1 MEPAR
6 VRRLALSVLCS
17 AWAAAGCALLLP
29 APPHEVRLPALPQ
42 PWRER
47 FAGGGLRCRLV
58 TVSAS
63 GAVSERR
70 VRGWPA
76 AAAVDLGRDS
86 PVALLA
92 FPEHR
97 GLRLRP
103 AGGVFSGGDRVA
115 LGWHG
120 GPLASV
126 LARLAAAGFDLA
138 AFNVERLETEVS
150 SALASAA
157 DPWLLDTERLE
168 VEIAS
173 GGFRVT
179 DIRFVETT
187 VQALALPA
195 GTWLPESVGAPAIV
209 SDGTAT
215 IALHAGLNRFFHA
228 TSPLRADAWVTER
241 ETLNLLVPDP

>member
-1 MEPAR
+1 MGPAR
-6 VRRLALSVLCS
+6 VCWPALALLCS

-29 APPHEVRLPALPQ
+29 AAPHEVRLPALPP

-58 TVSAS
+58 AVSAS

-76 AAAVDLGRDS
+76 AVAVDLGRDA

-103 AGGVFSGGDRVA
+103 AGGVFAGGDRVG
-115 LGWHG
+115 LSWHG

-126 LARLAAAGFDLA
+126 LAELAARGLDLA
-138 AFNVERLETEVS
+138 AFNVERLETEVGG
-150 SALASAA
+150 ALVSAA
-157 DPWLLDTERLE
+157 DPWLLDTGRLA

-187 VQALALPA
+187 VRALALPA
-195 GTWLPESVGAPAIV
+195 GTWLPESVSASAIIC
-209 SDGTAT
+209 DGRAA

-228 TSPLRADAWVTER
+228 TSPVRADAWVTER
-241 ETLNLLVPDP
+241 ETLVLLVPDR